1 MKHLE
6 ILNRKGAIKAELIP
20 EAVVS
25 LLNQGLIES
34 VNLVEWSAVNHREL
48 VRSTFPQLGLE
59 AIIPDIIAVIDGL
72 AKPSTMK
79 SVAAIGEFL
88 YQHAFENQIL
98 DQLYTALC
106 AHSSD
111 SIRCYACYIIALQ
124 KDLSIQHRLEEAR
137 FLIADPHFGVR
148 EIIWMALRPE
158 LVKQLDEV
166 LLYLLGWTGDSD
178 ERIRRFITEVTRPKG
193 VWTSTIV
200 ALKNHPEQALPI
212 LEVLRADPSL
222 YVQNSVANWLNDA
235 SKSQPEFVRNLCARW
250 SQESHVPATQYIVKR
265 ALRTLDK

>member
-1 MKHLE
+1 MINVE
-6 ILNRKGAIKAELIP
+6 ILNRKGAVKAEMIP
-20 EAVVS
+20 ETVLD

-48 VRSTFPQLGLE
+48 VCGVFPQLGLD
-59 AIIPDIIAVIDGL
+59 AIIPDVLAVLDGL

-79 SVAAIGEFL
+79 SVSAIGEFL
-88 YQHAFENQIL
+88 YNYAQENQIL
-98 DQLYTALC
+98 TDLYLLLRS
-106 AHSSD
+106 HPSD
-111 SIRCYACYIIALQ
+111 TIRCYACYVIALQ
-124 KDLSIQHRLEEAR
+124 KDLHIEDRLEQSR
-137 FLIADPHFGVR
+137 FLIGDAHFGVR

-158 LVKQLDEV
+158 LVPQLDEV
-166 LLYLLGWTGDSD
+166 LIYLQNWTADTD

-200 ALKNHPEQALPI
+200 ALKNHPEQALPL
-212 LEVLRADPSL
+212 LEALRADPSL

-250 SQESHVPATQYIVKR
+250 SQESRVPATQYIVKR
-265 ALRTLDK
+265 ALRTLHK